1 MILAAP
7 YLTEP
12 PLYLS
17 YLPGRSDRLVISFSG
32 VGLDE
37 EAVPEVEAARLSGW
51 QGENH
56 VLFVSDASRSWMN
69 HPGLLEKTI
78 AAVEKLTA
86 EIQPAR
92 IVGIGNSMGG
102 SAALIY
108 AAHARLDAVL
118 AIVPQYSVN
127 PEVMPRD
134 QRWTRFSDKIAQ
146 WPHPVVPDLSGRD
159 TQVIMLHGSVS
170 PEMMHAKRFAQSPN
184 VHHYIFKDF
193 AHGMAFRLKRKGQLE
208 PITAPLIAGDI
219 PTACRAAEAAGGVLF
234 NEFKRLRKA
243 AKAKEIQL

>member
-12 PLYLS
+12 PLHLS

-32 VGLDE
+32 VGQDDDS
-37 EAVPEVEAARLSGW
+37 VPEVEAARLSGW

-69 HPGLLEKTI
+69 HPGILEKTI
-78 AAVEKLTA
+78 AAVEKLTT

-92 IVGIGNSMGG
+92 VVGIGNSMGG
-102 SAALIY
+102 SAAMIY

-118 AIVPQYSVN
+118 AIAPQYSVK
-127 PEVMPRD
+127 PDVMPGE
-134 QRWTRFSDKIAQ
+134 QRWIRFAERLIQ

-159 TQVIMLHGSVS
+159 TQVILLHGSVS
-170 PEMMHAKRFAQSPN
+170 PEMRHAKRFAQAAN